1 MKTINAKSIC
11 RLYACIICVCLICV
25 ITVSCKEV
33 VNKISDGFDGPE
45 SIYMEFREAYTM
57 DEVFSDLVEID
68 NALKPDTLNTEKNP
82 LFASDEELNTDK
94 GPLFRLLKTG
104 YTGSSVIGFAQEKD
118 TAEVSRIINEGFN
131 EMGYDGVFSIAW
143 GNHPVP
149 DMQND
154 DSPVYELYVLHAKNK
169 DNITISNGDIME
181 ARCDDSQSYI
191 SINLT
196 MTEEGGRKFES
207 MTRNNIN
214 NYIAILGNGRVYSA
228 PRVMSV
234 VSGGKVEIT
243 GNFSMDEARHIAKV
257 LTAHND

>member
-33 VNKISDGFDGPE
+33 INKITGDYDGPE
-45 SIYMEFREAYTM
+45 SIYMEFREAYTT
-57 DEVFSDLVEID
+57 DEVLPDLVEID
-68 NALKPDTLNTEKNP
+68 NTLKSDTLSNDQ
-82 LFASDEELNTDK
+82 ASDEELDTVK
-94 GPLFRLLKTG
+94 GPLFSLMNPGISGT
-104 YTGSSVIGFAQEKD
+104 SIIGTAHEKD

-149 DMQND
+149 DMQNE

-181 ARCDDSQSYI
+181 ACCGESQSYI

-207 MTRNNIN
+207 MTSNNIN

-243 GNFSMDEARHIAKV
+243 GNFTMDEARHIAKV